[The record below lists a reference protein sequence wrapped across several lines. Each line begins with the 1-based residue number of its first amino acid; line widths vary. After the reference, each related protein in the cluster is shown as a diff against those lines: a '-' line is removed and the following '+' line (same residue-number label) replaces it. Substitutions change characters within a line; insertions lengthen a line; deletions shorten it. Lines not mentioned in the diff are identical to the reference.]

1 MASIILFV
9 LLDSCGE
16 RKEHVLKPRIK
27 STYKTEEFQFVNELS
42 RMQVAFYQFQTSNK
56 IVQHTN
62 LRRSKYAQY

>member
-1 MASIILFV
+1 MVIIILFV
-9 LLDSCGE
+9 LSESSGE
-16 RKEHVLKPRIK
+16 RKEHVLKPH
-27 STYKTEEFQFVNELS
+27 KTEEFQFVNDLS